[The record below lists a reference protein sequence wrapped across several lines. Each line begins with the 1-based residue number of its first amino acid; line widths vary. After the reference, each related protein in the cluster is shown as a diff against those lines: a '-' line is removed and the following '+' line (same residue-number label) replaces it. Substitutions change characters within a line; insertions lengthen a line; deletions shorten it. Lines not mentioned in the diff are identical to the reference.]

1 MALGDGFDDT
11 LVVEVLDDQDGATM
25 PVIRLTGDIDMLT
38 SQRLRSSVADALE
51 EHPGDEVVFDIAGVG
66 FVDSSGLSVLINIAQ
81 RGRRVVLR
89 HPTDTVRR
97 VIETT
102 GLTTLLHLD
111 P

>member
-11 LVVEVLDDQDGATM
+11 LLVEVSDDDAV

-38 SQRLRSSVADALE
+38 SQRLRGAVADVLE
-51 EHPGDEVVFDIAGVG
+51 ERPTDELVFDIAGVG
-66 FVDSSGLSVLINIAQ
+66 FVDSSGLSVLINVAQ

-89 HPTDTVRR
+89 NPTDTVRR

-102 GLTTLLHLD
+102 GLTGLLHLE

>member
-1 MALGDGFDDT
+1 MALGEGFDDA
-11 LVVEVLDDQDGATM
+11 LIVEVVNDADAT

-38 SQRLRSSVADALE
+38 SQRLRSSVADVLE
-51 EHPGDEVVFDIAGVG
+51 EHPGDEVTFDIGGVG

-102 GLTTLLHLD
+102 GLTSLLNLE

>member
-1 MALGDGFDDT
+1 MALGEGFDDA
-11 LVVEVLDDQDGATM
+11 LIVEVVDDADGT
-25 PVIRLTGDIDMLT
+25 PVIRLSGDIDMLT
-38 SQRLRSSVADALE
+38 SQRLRSAVADVLE
-51 EHPGDEVVFDIAGVG
+51 EHPGDEVTFDIAGVG

-102 GLTTLLHLD
+102 GLTTLLNLE

>member
-1 MALGDGFDDT
+1 MALGDGFDDA
-11 LVVEVLDDQDGATM
+11 LLVEVLDDEGATT

-38 SQRLRSSVADALE
+38 SQRLRASIADALE
-51 EHPGDEVVFDIAGVG
+51 ERPGDDVVFDMAGVG

-89 HPTDTVRR
+89 SPTDTVRR

-102 GLTTLLHLD
+102 GLTSLLHLE